1 MRFKDEADA
10 VLGFGGHL
18 VKIVRPGF
26 GGTDGHSSETSINNF
41 ASEMLTCEVEN
52 TGDLEFYDATI
63 KHIMKKHFSN
73 VLPRI
78 EPPPEVPNVNH
89 RRHPRFPPGMK

>member
-1 MRFKDEADA
+1 VRFKDEADA

-63 KHIMKKHFSN
+63 KHIMKNIF
-73 VLPRI
+73 LMFYL
-78 EPPPEVPNVNH
+78 ELNH
-89 RRHPRFPPGMK
+89 HLRCQMLIIDDTHVFHQV